1 MRLFTLRS
9 GALLA
14 FGALTSRPAFAQNP
28 STLIQ
33 ISAQGRLQYVSDS
46 WGNTVPDFSAVCYH
60 NCEVAIF

>member
-1 MRLFTLRS
+1 MRHFTLLS

-33 ISAQGRLQYVSDS
+33 ISAQGRFQYVSDS
-46 WGNTVPDFSAVCYH
+46 RNTVPDFSAVGYH